1 MTISPAL
8 KASTSTPHAR
18 GSTSTRLT
26 SFRLSTGYP
35 ACAGIHQDLT
45 TDINAGVWLPRMRG
59 DPPLL
64 GFYHKGTELSTPH
77 ARGSTRVC
85 QGGLRQRIVYPACAG
100 IHLDPGFCEKKH
112 PRLPRMRGDPPEVV
126 GWKGLSEL
134 STPHARG
141 STSLIG
147 EMTVLSSVY
156 PACAGIHPV
165 SGLRKAT
172 TGSLPRM
179 RGDPPIVAVCNTG
192 ALMSTPHARGS
203 TLNRLKEVQAQVV
216 YPACAGIHH
225 IDL

>member
-1 MTISPAL
+1 MRGDPPLTISPAL

-35 ACAGIHQDLT
+35 ACAGIHLQEYEEKE
-45 TDINAGVWLPRMRG
+45 VEERLPRMRG
-59 DPPLL
+59 DPP
-64 GFYHKGTELSTPH
+64 GPDHRHQRRRVATPH
-77 ARGSTRVC
+77 ARGSTQC
-85 QGGLRQRIVYPACAG
+85 QSRARRPSQGYPACAG
-100 IHLDPGFCEKKH
+100 IHPYWGSTTKALSC
-112 PRLPRMRGDPPEVV
+112 LPRMRGDPPEVV

-179 RGDPPIVAVCNTG
+179 RGDPP
-192 ALMSTPHARGS
+192 
-203 TLNRLKEVQAQVV
+203 
-216 YPACAGIHH
+216 
-225 IDL
+225 

>member
-1 MTISPAL
+1 MRGDPPVPTVVI
-8 KASTSTPHAR
+8 ASQLMSTPHAR
-18 GSTSTRLT
+18 GSTAE
-26 SFRLSTGYP
+26 GYN
-35 ACAGIHQDLT
+35 LK
-45 TDINAGVWLPRMRG
+45 
-59 DPPLL
+59 DP
-64 GFYHKGTELSTPH
+64 YN
-77 ARGSTRVC
+77 
-85 QGGLRQRIVYPACAG
+85 
-100 IHLDPGFCEKKH
+100 
-112 PRLPRMRGDPPEVV
+112 
-126 GWKGLSEL
+126 
-134 STPHARG
+134 
-141 STSLIG
+141 
-147 EMTVLSSVY
+147 VY